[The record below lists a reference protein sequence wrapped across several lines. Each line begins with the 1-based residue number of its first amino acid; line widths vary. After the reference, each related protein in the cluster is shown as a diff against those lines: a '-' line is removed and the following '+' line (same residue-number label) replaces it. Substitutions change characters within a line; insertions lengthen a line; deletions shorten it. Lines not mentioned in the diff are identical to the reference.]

1 MSSMQW
7 VTEKIKKFYV
17 EKNQLSNGAL
27 RNAFKATDVA
37 DGSEWVI
44 KKYIPKAVKTMEG
57 LRHDS
62 RRSCT
67 LIWPNLVIIALICNT
82 YPNF

>member
-1 MSSMQW
+1 MQW
-7 VTEKIKKFYV
+7 VIEKTKIFYV

-57 LRHDS
+57 LRLDS

-82 YPNF
+82 